1 MNACDPELKIE
12 NLRRLASRNA
22 GREIKLTRKQICKAY
37 EDIQEGN
44 LPLPPL
50 VLSKNRTHMVD
61 KKSPLKLK
69 DYDVLFK
76 SSSKLVALRRIARKI
91 GLTQL
96 DNITK
101 AKLVENI
108 KNRLVSL
115 KIHEPVILVKPRT
128 KKTVTSEFS
137 NNTVSNGNSAYNNTA
152 TSGNSMN
159 NMGNSAYNNSGNS
172 GNAMNNSANNTG
184 GNNNSRA
191 MNTNAPV
198 NSTSNAP
205 MGNTN
210 NSRAPARTSAVAFPN
225 KVSITGTPRFL
236 GGGGVKY
243 GGGGGSVAAPAAPV
257 AVGRGMYNQPNV
269 PVIAPQ
275 PRPSRPLISNSKEER
290 ARKAKLAQAETDLA
304 KLKSER
310 TTILDE
316 RKQLHNSGA
325 GGEAL
330 QLKNAKILKVEKLID
345 EKEKEIAEL
354 KKPLPKGPGIFGR
367 MFGGGKKKTNAP
379 RTNAPKANTPN
390 VPKKPN
396 APKTNDPKKPNAP
409 TPPPAPPVPGRP
421 TANNLVKQKKL
432 ITVRAHL
439 KTKSKLTNVEKK
451 QFENK
456 VTKNTNVEVLKKE
469 INAANAAKPNTPKT
483 NVPKKPNAPTP
494 PAVPGRPTAN
504 NLVKQRKLITVK
516 AHLGTKTKLTNV
528 EKKQF
533 MNKVTKNT
541 NVEVLKKEI
550 NAANAAKPNV
560 PNPAAKK
567 AAKVLAITQYAK
579 SKKVF
584 TNDEIKTMFLK
595 NVTVNTNV
603 GARKAIING
612 QVTKKANEKAAR
624 NAKEQESKKKQ
635 AKLQTIQNAAGK
647 LQSMNKLKRENRK
660 SFMNRIHRNENKNT
674 VLRNAQKLQNN
685 RTQTGKA
692 VENLKSFI
700 QNDATLNN
708 NEKRVFI
715 SKLNTGNNP
724 VAVRASVNA
733 AIAKKKGATQNKLKE
748 NATAYMNKPEVKP
761 FMKNVDRQSIL
772 NKVNRKERN
781 FTTMNGIQKRVNE
794 YVTAYK
800 NAKKGMEL
808 EQLKARATELQLGN
822 RGNSI
827 IKQFSATNSKMP
839 LSVAIKGLEEL
850 AKQAGQAQLERNVQT
865 LKNHMSKTAL
875 NNTNKKQFENKL
887 RTKGAT
893 LNQLLKNV
901 ASKNAGIKAQQR
913 AEARVTLNKQLNAV
927 TPKLTNANKNTLLK
941 QYNGG
946 TSSNQVLKNAKIMA
960 ETKQA
965 KNVQNMKNTL
975 KTKLNTYPD
984 LTVEN
989 KIELVG
995 KVNRSTK
1002 NISELLKEAQTIQ
1015 SERAG
1020 KKRSEQRE
1028 KLSEYLKSRGFD
1040 ENSETYKL
1048 IMNKFNTSTT
1058 NLSILTQ
1065 EVNKFANNATALAEA
1080 KKKEEQRQKNRTELN
1095 TYAKTKL
1102 ANTDV
1107 KYMLNRF
1114 DNGAGTLEAMKKEVN
1129 TLEGQRKQEK
1139 NNKFVI
1145 QYQKYLNKLNLNK
1158 NARSELETLFNNDKN
1173 RNLNA
1178 AKKRA
1183 DNKVDELKKAKIAA
1197 NRTIITNY
1205 MNEKNV
1211 PQNKRTNILSNLNG
1225 GTQVESLKKK
1235 VNSIVNGIKT
1245 QKVSNA
1251 RKGFVGWMNERN
1263 LDAGKQKPFLNKFNN
1278 NPNSVNALKTEVAE
1292 LLAQSAKNK
1301 KNQNKKNFNVH
1312 LSKLQLNN
1320 TNKNNLRTK
1329 LNTINLNTAK
1339 KLANDRVKMRV
1350 AQKKSE
1356 LLRFLRTLNGLSEKN
1371 IDEMMTSFNQNT
1383 SNVNAIKN
1391 KAANL
1396 IKSRKN
1402 ALRTQELQ
1410 NVSKYVESKTHLEKA
1425 NKDGMITK
1433 FKNTNVT
1440 VQQIKEEANARNKE
1454 LSNAKNEANRKAQ
1467 EEANRKAK
1475 EEEEKKEANRKAKEE
1490 ANRKAKEEANRKAKE
1505 EANRKAKEEAN
1516 KKAKEEANRKAKEE
1530 ANRKKKNAQ
1539 RQSLSKLLNSS
1550 KNLTN
1555 QNKIPFLNRLEKG
1568 EDLNKIRS
1576 DVITKIRSLAKTRQ
1590 EKEEANRK
1598 AKEEANRMAKEEANR
1613 KAKEEANRMAKEEAN
1628 RKAKEEEKKKV
1639 DDHRKKLFAKIW
1651 KDVKSGRTV
1660 KLPGETNGSMG
1671 QNRMKWKEKALAA
1684 KTIPALDEVE
1694 KMLDKFV
1701 SDVAKAI
1708 SAKEKSAKNAIKK
1721 NVATRLQ
1728 GFNKLERSNRQKFMN
1743 RINKGNAKN
1752 VVIENARKLH
1762 TNRVAKEKA
1771 NLKAKEEANRKAKEE
1786 ADRKKKNAQQQSLTK
1801 LLNSSKNLTNQDKMS
1816 FLKRFETGEDLNKIR
1831 PDVITKIQSLAKT
1844 RKEKEEANKKA
1855 KEEAN
1860 LKAKEEAN
1868 RKAKEDANRKKRSVQ
1883 QQSLSKLLNSSTNM
1897 TNRNKIPFLKRLE
1910 KGENL
1915 NKIRPNVI
1923 TRIQSLAKT
1932 RQEAK
1937 AKDDENKKAKEE
1949 ARLKA
1954 KKEANN
1960 KAKEEANRKAKIVA
1974 VQKRV
1979 ATTLQSMKELEREN
1993 RKKFMNRLNTT
2004 NATTA
2009 SMNATKILNN
2019 AEVLR
2024 KQRAKEAANKAL
2036 QPTREA
2042 LKSRIVRNIP
2052 GKTGQWRRGWEKE
2065 VGLATNMKRLKELD
2079 RLLTEKKQLE
2089 GEIMKANLSMKDR
2102 QGHLALV
2109 LRYVNDI
2116 KKRRDIVKQQIINAK
2131 KASNAKKLEAKKKFV
2146 KGIQNM
2152 TNLERVNRQQFV
2164 TRYNKGEDSTK
2175 LLSEATAL
2183 VTKKRENAKR
2193 AEAEKLEKEKKAKE
2207 AAAAKAKKEKEE
2219 AEAKLKK
2226 ERLDKLKRNT
2236 AKQFQSM
2243 KGLTRGNRKE
2253 FMTRLEKGEDP
2264 ARVFA
2269 NSKTRDAQRIK
2280 EEKDKAE
2287 KARLAQEKKKADAER
2302 QAVTREIN
2310 SALRAGDIG
2319 SKNANR
2325 LKRDALTNPAKA
2337 RTALANKKKQVAK
2350 VKSDQRRAYLR
2361 SAKPTQRTSASV
2373 RATSGGKSRKSA
2385 GRRRR

>member
-451 QFENK
+451 QFE
-456 VTKNTNVEVLKKE
+456 
-469 INAANAAKPNTPKT
+469 
-483 NVPKKPNAPTP
+483 
-494 PAVPGRPTAN
+494 
-504 NLVKQRKLITVK
+504 
-516 AHLGTKTKLTNV
+516 
-528 EKKQF
+528 
-533 MNKVTKNT
+533 NKVTKNT

-1425 NKDGMITK
+1425 NKDGLITK

-1475 EEEEKKEANRKAKEE
+1475 EEEEKK
-1490 ANRKAKEEANRKAKE
+1490 EANRKAKE

-1598 AKEEANRMAKEEANR
+1598 
-1613 KAKEEANRMAKEEAN
+1613 AKEEAN

-1801 LLNSSKNLTNQDKMS
+1801 LLNSSKNLTIQDKMS

-1949 ARLKA
+1949 ARLKV

-2183 VTKKRENAKR
+2183 VTKKRENAKK

>member
-421 TANNLVKQKKL
+421 TANNLVKQ
-432 ITVRAHL
+432 
-439 KTKSKLTNVEKK
+439 
-451 QFENK
+451 
-456 VTKNTNVEVLKKE
+456 
-469 INAANAAKPNTPKT
+469 
-483 NVPKKPNAPTP
+483 
-494 PAVPGRPTAN
+494 
-504 NLVKQRKLITVK
+504 RKLITVK

-808 EQLKARATELQLGN
+808 EQLKARVTELQLGN

-946 TSSNQVLKNAKIMA
+946 TSSNQVLKSAKIMA

-1425 NKDGMITK
+1425 NKDGLITK

-1475 EEEEKKEANRKAKEE
+1475 EEEEKK
-1490 ANRKAKEEANRKAKE
+1490 EANRKAKE

-1801 LLNSSKNLTNQDKMS
+1801 LLNSSKNLTIQDKMS
-1816 FLKRFETGEDLNKIR
+1816 FLKRFEKGEDLNKIR

-1949 ARLKA
+1949 ARLKV

-2183 VTKKRENAKR
+2183 VTKKRENAKK

>member
-205 MGNTN
+205 VGNTN

-243 GGGGGSVAAPAAPV
+243 GG
-257 AVGRGMYNQPNV
+257 
-269 PVIAPQ
+269 
-275 PRPSRPLISNSKEER
+275 
-290 ARKAKLAQAETDLA
+290 
-304 KLKSER
+304 
-310 TTILDE
+310 
-316 RKQLHNSGA
+316 
-325 GGEAL
+325 
-330 QLKNAKILKVEKLID
+330 
-345 EKEKEIAEL
+345 
-354 KKPLPKGPGIFGR
+354 GPGIFGR

-409 TPPPAPPVPGRP
+409 NVPKKPNAPTPPPAPPVPGRP
-421 TANNLVKQKKL
+421 MVTVNNLTKGKKL
-432 ITVRAHL
+432 ITVKAHL

-579 SKKVF
+579 SKQVF
-584 TNDEIKTMFLK
+584 TNDEIKNMFLK

-635 AKLQTIQNAAGK
+635 AKLNIVKNAEGK

-808 EQLKARATELQLGN
+808 EQLKARVTELQLAN

-865 LKNHMSKTAL
+865 LKNHMSKSAL

-946 TSSNQVLKNAKIMA
+946 TSSNQVLKSAKIMA

-1263 LDAGKQKPFLNKFNN
+1263 LDTGKQKPFLNKFNN

-1475 EEEEKKEANRKAKEE
+1475 EEEEKKEANRKAKEEANRKAKEEANRKAKEE

-1801 LLNSSKNLTNQDKMS
+1801 LLNSSKNLTIQDKMS
-1816 FLKRFETGEDLNKIR
+1816 FFKRFEKGEDLNKIR

-1960 KAKEEANRKAKIVA
+1960 NAKEEANRKAKIVA

-2089 GEIMKANLSMKDR
+2089 GEITKANLSMKDR

-2226 ERLDKLKRNT
+2226 ERFDKLKRNT

-2253 FMTRLEKGEDP
+2253 FMTRLERGEDP

>member
-1 MNACDPELKIE
+1 M
-12 NLRRLASRNA
+12 
-22 GREIKLTRKQICKAY
+22 
-37 EDIQEGN
+37 
-44 LPLPPL
+44 
-50 VLSKNRTHMVD
+50 
-61 KKSPLKLK
+61 
-69 DYDVLFK
+69 
-76 SSSKLVALRRIARKI
+76 
-91 GLTQL
+91 
-96 DNITK
+96 
-101 AKLVENI
+101 
-108 KNRLVSL
+108 
-115 KIHEPVILVKPRT
+115 
-128 KKTVTSEFS
+128 
-137 NNTVSNGNSAYNNTA
+137 
-152 TSGNSMN
+152 
-159 NMGNSAYNNSGNS
+159 
-172 GNAMNNSANNTG
+172 
-184 GNNNSRA
+184 
-191 MNTNAPV
+191 
-198 NSTSNAP
+198 
-205 MGNTN
+205 
-210 NSRAPARTSAVAFPN
+210 
-225 KVSITGTPRFL
+225 
-236 GGGGVKY
+236 
-243 GGGGGSVAAPAAPV
+243 
-257 AVGRGMYNQPNV
+257 
-269 PVIAPQ
+269 
-275 PRPSRPLISNSKEER
+275 
-290 ARKAKLAQAETDLA
+290 
-304 KLKSER
+304 
-310 TTILDE
+310 
-316 RKQLHNSGA
+316 
-325 GGEAL
+325 
-330 QLKNAKILKVEKLID
+330 
-345 EKEKEIAEL
+345 
-354 KKPLPKGPGIFGR
+354 
-367 MFGGGKKKTNAP
+367 
-379 RTNAPKANTPN
+379 
-390 VPKKPN
+390 
-396 APKTNDPKKPNAP
+396 
-409 TPPPAPPVPGRP
+409 
-421 TANNLVKQKKL
+421 
-432 ITVRAHL
+432 
-439 KTKSKLTNVEKK
+439 
-451 QFENK
+451 
-456 VTKNTNVEVLKKE
+456 
-469 INAANAAKPNTPKT
+469 
-483 NVPKKPNAPTP
+483 
-494 PAVPGRPTAN
+494 
-504 NLVKQRKLITVK
+504 
-516 AHLGTKTKLTNV
+516 
-528 EKKQF
+528 
-533 MNKVTKNT
+533 
-541 NVEVLKKEI
+541 
-550 NAANAAKPNV
+550 
-560 PNPAAKK
+560 
-567 AAKVLAITQYAK
+567 
-579 SKKVF
+579 
-584 TNDEIKTMFLK
+584 
-595 NVTVNTNV
+595 
-603 GARKAIING
+603 
-612 QVTKKANEKAAR
+612 
-624 NAKEQESKKKQ
+624 
-635 AKLQTIQNAAGK
+635 
-647 LQSMNKLKRENRK
+647 
-660 SFMNRIHRNENKNT
+660 
-674 VLRNAQKLQNN
+674 
-685 RTQTGKA
+685 
-692 VENLKSFI
+692 
-700 QNDATLNN
+700 
-708 NEKRVFI
+708 
-715 SKLNTGNNP
+715 
-724 VAVRASVNA
+724 
-733 AIAKKKGATQNKLKE
+733 
-748 NATAYMNKPEVKP
+748 
-761 FMKNVDRQSIL
+761 
-772 NKVNRKERN
+772 
-781 FTTMNGIQKRVNE
+781 
-794 YVTAYK
+794 
-800 NAKKGMEL
+800 
-808 EQLKARATELQLGN
+808 
-822 RGNSI
+822 
-827 IKQFSATNSKMP
+827 
-839 LSVAIKGLEEL
+839 
-850 AKQAGQAQLERNVQT
+850 
-865 LKNHMSKTAL
+865 
-875 NNTNKKQFENKL
+875 
-887 RTKGAT
+887 
-893 LNQLLKNV
+893 
-901 ASKNAGIKAQQR
+901 
-913 AEARVTLNKQLNAV
+913 
-927 TPKLTNANKNTLLK
+927 
-941 QYNGG
+941 
-946 TSSNQVLKNAKIMA
+946 
-960 ETKQA
+960 
-965 KNVQNMKNTL
+965 
-975 KTKLNTYPD
+975 
-984 LTVEN
+984 
-989 KIELVG
+989 
-995 KVNRSTK
+995 
-1002 NISELLKEAQTIQ
+1002 
-1015 SERAG
+1015 
-1020 KKRSEQRE
+1020 
-1028 KLSEYLKSRGFD
+1028 
-1040 ENSETYKL
+1040 
-1048 IMNKFNTSTT
+1048 
-1058 NLSILTQ
+1058 
-1065 EVNKFANNATALAEA
+1065 
-1080 KKKEEQRQKNRTELN
+1080 
-1095 TYAKTKL
+1095 
-1102 ANTDV
+1102 
-1107 KYMLNRF
+1107 
-1114 DNGAGTLEAMKKEVN
+1114 
-1129 TLEGQRKQEK
+1129 
-1139 NNKFVI
+1139 
-1145 QYQKYLNKLNLNK
+1145 
-1158 NARSELETLFNNDKN
+1158 
-1173 RNLNA
+1173 
-1178 AKKRA
+1178 
-1183 DNKVDELKKAKIAA
+1183 
-1197 NRTIITNY
+1197 
-1205 MNEKNV
+1205 
-1211 PQNKRTNILSNLNG
+1211 
-1225 GTQVESLKKK
+1225 
-1235 VNSIVNGIKT
+1235 
-1245 QKVSNA
+1245 
-1251 RKGFVGWMNERN
+1251 
-1263 LDAGKQKPFLNKFNN
+1263 
-1278 NPNSVNALKTEVAE
+1278 
-1292 LLAQSAKNK
+1292 
-1301 KNQNKKNFNVH
+1301 
-1312 LSKLQLNN
+1312 
-1320 TNKNNLRTK
+1320 
-1329 LNTINLNTAK
+1329 
-1339 KLANDRVKMRV
+1339 
-1350 AQKKSE
+1350 
-1356 LLRFLRTLNGLSEKN
+1356 
-1371 IDEMMTSFNQNT
+1371 
-1383 SNVNAIKN
+1383 
-1391 KAANL
+1391 
-1396 IKSRKN
+1396 
-1402 ALRTQELQ
+1402 
-1410 NVSKYVESKTHLEKA
+1410 
-1425 NKDGMITK
+1425 
-1433 FKNTNVT
+1433 
-1440 VQQIKEEANARNKE
+1440 
-1454 LSNAKNEANRKAQ
+1454 
-1467 EEANRKAK
+1467 
-1475 EEEEKKEANRKAKEE
+1475 
-1490 ANRKAKEEANRKAKE
+1490 
-1505 EANRKAKEEAN
+1505 
-1516 KKAKEEANRKAKEE
+1516 
-1530 ANRKKKNAQ
+1530 
-1539 RQSLSKLLNSS
+1539 
-1550 KNLTN
+1550 
-1555 QNKIPFLNRLEKG
+1555 NRLEKG

-1801 LLNSSKNLTNQDKMS
+1801 LLNSSKNLTIQDKMS
-1816 FLKRFETGEDLNKIR
+1816 FLKRFEKGEDLNKIR

-1949 ARLKA
+1949 ARLKV

-2089 GEIMKANLSMKDR
+2089 GEITKTNLSMKDK

-2131 KASNAKKLEAKKKFV
+2131 KASNTKKLEAKKKFV

-2164 TRYNKGEDSTK
+2164 TKYNKGEDSTK

-2350 VKSDQRRAYLR
+2350 VKSDQRRASLR
-2361 SAKPTQRTSASV
+2361 SAKPTQRSASV

>member
-421 TANNLVKQKKL
+421 TANNLVKQ
-432 ITVRAHL
+432 
-439 KTKSKLTNVEKK
+439 
-451 QFENK
+451 
-456 VTKNTNVEVLKKE
+456 
-469 INAANAAKPNTPKT
+469 
-483 NVPKKPNAPTP
+483 
-494 PAVPGRPTAN
+494 
-504 NLVKQRKLITVK
+504 RKLITVK

-748 NATAYMNKPEVKP
+748 NATAYMNKPDVKP

-887 RTKGAT
+887 RQKGAA

-946 TSSNQVLKNAKIMA
+946 TSSNQVLKSAKIMA

-1475 EEEEKKEANRKAKEE
+1475 EE
-1490 ANRKAKEEANRKAKE
+1490 
-1505 EANRKAKEEAN
+1505 AN

-1590 EKEEANRK
+1590 E
-1598 AKEEANRMAKEEANR
+1598 KEEANR

-1801 LLNSSKNLTNQDKMS
+1801 LLNSSKNLTIQDKMS
-1816 FLKRFETGEDLNKIR
+1816 FLKRFEKGEDLNKIR

-2164 TRYNKGEDSTK
+2164 TKYNKGEDSTK

-2183 VTKKRENAKR
+2183 VTKKRENAKK

-2350 VKSDQRRAYLR
+2350 VKSDQRRASLR
-2361 SAKPTQRTSASV
+2361 SAKPTQRSASV

>member
-421 TANNLVKQKKL
+421 TANNLVKQ
-432 ITVRAHL
+432 
-439 KTKSKLTNVEKK
+439 
-451 QFENK
+451 
-456 VTKNTNVEVLKKE
+456 
-469 INAANAAKPNTPKT
+469 
-483 NVPKKPNAPTP
+483 
-494 PAVPGRPTAN
+494 
-504 NLVKQRKLITVK
+504 RKLITVK

-748 NATAYMNKPEVKP
+748 NATAYMNKPDVKP

-808 EQLKARATELQLGN
+808 EQLKARVTELQLGN

-946 TSSNQVLKNAKIMA
+946 TSSNQVLKSAKIMA

-1425 NKDGMITK
+1425 NKDGLITK

-1475 EEEEKKEANRKAKEE
+1475 EEEEKK
-1490 ANRKAKEEANRKAKE
+1490 EANRKAKE

-1801 LLNSSKNLTNQDKMS
+1801 LLNSSKNLTIQDKMS
-1816 FLKRFETGEDLNKIR
+1816 FLKRFEKGEDLNKIR

-2089 GEIMKANLSMKDR
+2089 GEITKTNLSMKDR

-2183 VTKKRENAKR
+2183 VTKKRENAKK

>member
-421 TANNLVKQKKL
+421 TANNLVKQ
-432 ITVRAHL
+432 
-439 KTKSKLTNVEKK
+439 
-451 QFENK
+451 
-456 VTKNTNVEVLKKE
+456 
-469 INAANAAKPNTPKT
+469 
-483 NVPKKPNAPTP
+483 
-494 PAVPGRPTAN
+494 
-504 NLVKQRKLITVK
+504 RKLITVK

-733 AIAKKKGATQNKLKE
+733 AIAKKKGAAQSKLKE
-748 NATAYMNKPEVKP
+748 NAAAYMNKPDVKP

-808 EQLKARATELQLGN
+808 EQLKARVTELQLGN

-1425 NKDGMITK
+1425 NKDGLITK

-1467 EEANRKAK
+1467 EEANRRAK
-1475 EEEEKKEANRKAKEE
+1475 EEEEKK
-1490 ANRKAKEEANRKAKE
+1490 EANRKAKE

-1590 EKEEANRK
+1590 E
-1598 AKEEANRMAKEEANR
+1598 KEEANR

-1816 FLKRFETGEDLNKIR
+1816 FLKRFEKGEDLNKIR

-1949 ARLKA
+1949 ARLKV

-2183 VTKKRENAKR
+2183 VTKKRENAKK

-2361 SAKPTQRTSASV
+2361 SAKPTQRSASV

>member
-439 KTKSKLTNVEKK
+439 KTKSKLTKVEKK
-451 QFENK
+451 QFE
-456 VTKNTNVEVLKKE
+456 
-469 INAANAAKPNTPKT
+469 
-483 NVPKKPNAPTP
+483 
-494 PAVPGRPTAN
+494 
-504 NLVKQRKLITVK
+504 
-516 AHLGTKTKLTNV
+516 
-528 EKKQF
+528 
-533 MNKVTKNT
+533 NKVTKNT

-946 TSSNQVLKNAKIMA
+946 TSSNQVLKSAKIMA

-1425 NKDGMITK
+1425 NKDGLITK

-1475 EEEEKKEANRKAKEE
+1475 EEEEKKE

-1590 EKEEANRK
+1590 E
-1598 AKEEANRMAKEEANR
+1598 KEEANR

-1801 LLNSSKNLTNQDKMS
+1801 LLNSSKNLTIQDKMS
-1816 FLKRFETGEDLNKIR
+1816 FLKRFEKGEDLNKIR

-1949 ARLKA
+1949 ARLKV

-2183 VTKKRENAKR
+2183 VTKKRENAKK

-2350 VKSDQRRAYLR
+2350 VKSDQRRASLR

>member
-1 MNACDPELKIE
+1 MCIRD
-12 NLRRLASRNA
+12 R
-22 GREIKLTRKQICKAY
+22 
-37 EDIQEGN
+37 
-44 LPLPPL
+44 
-50 VLSKNRTHMVD
+50 
-61 KKSPLKLK
+61 
-69 DYDVLFK
+69 
-76 SSSKLVALRRIARKI
+76 
-91 GLTQL
+91 
-96 DNITK
+96 
-101 AKLVENI
+101 
-108 KNRLVSL
+108 
-115 KIHEPVILVKPRT
+115 
-128 KKTVTSEFS
+128 
-137 NNTVSNGNSAYNNTA
+137 
-152 TSGNSMN
+152 
-159 NMGNSAYNNSGNS
+159 
-172 GNAMNNSANNTG
+172 
-184 GNNNSRA
+184 
-191 MNTNAPV
+191 
-198 NSTSNAP
+198 
-205 MGNTN
+205 
-210 NSRAPARTSAVAFPN
+210 
-225 KVSITGTPRFL
+225 
-236 GGGGVKY
+236 
-243 GGGGGSVAAPAAPV
+243 
-257 AVGRGMYNQPNV
+257 GRGMYNQPNV

-469 INAANAAKPNTPKT
+469 INAANAAKPN
-483 NVPKKPNAPTP
+483 
-494 PAVPGRPTAN
+494 
-504 NLVKQRKLITVK
+504 
-516 AHLGTKTKLTNV
+516 
-528 EKKQF
+528 
-533 MNKVTKNT
+533 
-541 NVEVLKKEI
+541 
-550 NAANAAKPNV
+550 V

-579 SKKVF
+579 SKQVF
-584 TNDEIKTMFLK
+584 TNDEIKNMFLK

-748 NATAYMNKPEVKP
+748 NATAYMNKPDVKP

-808 EQLKARATELQLGN
+808 EQLKARVTELQLGN

-946 TSSNQVLKNAKIMA
+946 TSSNQVLKSAKIMA

-1425 NKDGMITK
+1425 NKDGLITK

-1475 EEEEKKEANRKAKEE
+1475 EEEEKKEANR
-1490 ANRKAKEEANRKAKE
+1490 
-1505 EANRKAKEEAN
+1505 
-1516 KKAKEEANRKAKEE
+1516 KAKEEANRKAKEE

-1590 EKEEANRK
+1590 E
-1598 AKEEANRMAKEEANR
+1598 KEEANR

-1771 NLKAKEEANRKAKEE
+1771 NLKAKEEANRKAKE
-1786 ADRKKKNAQQQSLTK
+1786 
-1801 LLNSSKNLTNQDKMS
+1801 
-1816 FLKRFETGEDLNKIR
+1816 
-1831 PDVITKIQSLAKT
+1831 
-1844 RKEKEEANKKA
+1844 
-1855 KEEAN
+1855 
-1860 LKAKEEAN
+1860 
-1868 RKAKEDANRKKRSVQ
+1868 DANRKKRSVQ

-1949 ARLKA
+1949 ARLKV

-2183 VTKKRENAKR
+2183 VTKKRENAKK

>member
-421 TANNLVKQKKL
+421 TANNLVKQRKV
-432 ITVRAHL
+432 ITIRAHL
-439 KTKSKLTNVEKK
+439 K
-451 QFENK
+451 
-456 VTKNTNVEVLKKE
+456 
-469 INAANAAKPNTPKT
+469 
-483 NVPKKPNAPTP
+483 
-494 PAVPGRPTAN
+494 
-504 NLVKQRKLITVK
+504 
-516 AHLGTKTKLTNV
+516 TKTKLTNV
-528 EKKQF
+528 EKTQF
-533 MNKVTKNT
+533 MNKITKNT

-748 NATAYMNKPEVKP
+748 NATAYMNKPDVKP

-946 TSSNQVLKNAKIMA
+946 TSSNQVLKSAKIMA

-1425 NKDGMITK
+1425 NKDGLITK

-1467 EEANRKAK
+1467 EEANRRAK
-1475 EEEEKKEANRKAKEE
+1475 EEEEKKE

-1590 EKEEANRK
+1590 E
-1598 AKEEANRMAKEEANR
+1598 KEEANR

-1949 ARLKA
+1949 ARLKV

-2146 KGIQNM
+2146 EGIQNM

>member
-1 MNACDPELKIE
+1 MK
-12 NLRRLASRNA
+12 
-22 GREIKLTRKQICKAY
+22 
-37 EDIQEGN
+37 
-44 LPLPPL
+44 
-50 VLSKNRTHMVD
+50 
-61 KKSPLKLK
+61 
-69 DYDVLFK
+69 
-76 SSSKLVALRRIARKI
+76 
-91 GLTQL
+91 
-96 DNITK
+96 
-101 AKLVENI
+101 
-108 KNRLVSL
+108 
-115 KIHEPVILVKPRT
+115 
-128 KKTVTSEFS
+128 
-137 NNTVSNGNSAYNNTA
+137 
-152 TSGNSMN
+152 
-159 NMGNSAYNNSGNS
+159 
-172 GNAMNNSANNTG
+172 
-184 GNNNSRA
+184 
-191 MNTNAPV
+191 
-198 NSTSNAP
+198 
-205 MGNTN
+205 
-210 NSRAPARTSAVAFPN
+210 
-225 KVSITGTPRFL
+225 
-236 GGGGVKY
+236 
-243 GGGGGSVAAPAAPV
+243 
-257 AVGRGMYNQPNV
+257 
-269 PVIAPQ
+269 
-275 PRPSRPLISNSKEER
+275 
-290 ARKAKLAQAETDLA
+290 
-304 KLKSER
+304 
-310 TTILDE
+310 
-316 RKQLHNSGA
+316 NSGA

-421 TANNLVKQKKL
+421 TVNNLTKGKKL
-432 ITVRAHL
+432 MTVKAHL
-439 KTKSKLTNVEKK
+439 RNKTKLTNVEKK
-451 QFENK
+451 QFMNK

-494 PAVPGRPTAN
+494 PAVPGRPMVTVN
-504 NLVKQRKLITVK
+504 NLTKGKKLMTVK

-708 NEKRVFI
+708 NEKQVFI

-733 AIAKKKGATQNKLKE
+733 AIAKKKGAAQSKLKE
-748 NATAYMNKPEVKP
+748 NAAAYMNKPDVKP

-808 EQLKARATELQLGN
+808 EQLKARVTELQLGN

-901 ASKNAGIKAQQR
+901 GSKNADIKAQQR

-946 TSSNQVLKNAKIMA
+946 TSSNQVLKSAKIMA

-1425 NKDGMITK
+1425 NKDGLITK

-1516 KKAKEEANRKAKEE
+1516 RKAKEEANRKAKEE

-1771 NLKAKEEANRKAKEE
+1771 NLKAKQEANRRAKEE

-1816 FLKRFETGEDLNKIR
+1816 FLKRFEKGEDLNKIR

-1979 ATTLQSMKELEREN
+1979 ATKLQSMKELEREN

-2089 GEIMKANLSMKDR
+2089 GEITKTNLSMKDK

-2131 KASNAKKLEAKKKFV
+2131 KASNTKKLEAKKKFV

-2164 TRYNKGEDSTK
+2164 TKYNKGEDSTK

-2183 VTKKRENAKR
+2183 VTKKRENAKK

-2350 VKSDQRRAYLR
+2350 VKSDQRRASLR
-2361 SAKPTQRTSASV
+2361 SAKPTQRSASA

>member
-469 INAANAAKPNTPKT
+469 INAANAAKPN
-483 NVPKKPNAPTP
+483 
-494 PAVPGRPTAN
+494 
-504 NLVKQRKLITVK
+504 
-516 AHLGTKTKLTNV
+516 
-528 EKKQF
+528 
-533 MNKVTKNT
+533 
-541 NVEVLKKEI
+541 
-550 NAANAAKPNV
+550 V

-748 NATAYMNKPEVKP
+748 NATAYMNKPDVKP

-1425 NKDGMITK
+1425 NKDGLITK

-1475 EEEEKKEANRKAKEE
+1475 EEEEKKEANR
-1490 ANRKAKEEANRKAKE
+1490 
-1505 EANRKAKEEAN
+1505 
-1516 KKAKEEANRKAKEE
+1516 KAKEEANRKAKEE

-1801 LLNSSKNLTNQDKMS
+1801 LLNSSKNLTIQDKMS
-1816 FLKRFETGEDLNKIR
+1816 FLKRFEKGEDLNKIR

-1949 ARLKA
+1949 ARLKV

-2089 GEIMKANLSMKDR
+2089 GEITKANLSMKDR